1 MADTAAQLR
10 RELLLNIREN
20 DVELQKL
27 MDQAIRDIN
36 AAAKTD
42 RKTFERRA
50 LAIIGAFW
58 VSYAA
63 LTRKSNAAVA
73 QSFVT
78 YVDNTIGKNLLKV
91 GATQTYMDQLQQL
104 PSEKRPKG
112 KLQLQLESAHNA
124 GNVKEEARLNAL
136 VDRSMRTDAGMDAK
150 VREEFLKSM
159 RAGKPITMVEAQKR
173 AGVAVGQS
181 KYVESIDKGVLG
193 RKHPIDGRS
202 IEQRIVT
209 LKRGSEKVVKGLLD
223 IGLNADMSVN
233 QVARAIQSYIDPLS
247 QAGTR
252 VTAGNAINYRAV
264 PIGKTLPKGSIR
276 YNAVRIARSEI
287 MQTYDQASNDYFK
300 DQPWTDGWDW
310 FLSNTHAG
318 EDGCDVL
325 ANSNPHKE
333 LPRRPHPQCT
343 CDARA
348 HVASL
353 KEFEQLVKSGAIQ

>member
-10 RELLLNIREN
+10 RELLLEIRDN

-36 AAAKTD
+36 IAAKQD
-42 RKTFERRA
+42 HKAFERRV

-58 VSYAA
+58 ASYAL
-63 LTRKSNAAVA
+63 LTQKSNAAVA

-78 YVDNTIGKNLLKV
+78 YIDNTVGKNLLKV
-91 GATQTYMDQLQQL
+91 GATQDYMNQIAQ
-104 PSEKRPKG
+104 PPTAKRPKG
-112 KLQLQLESAHNA
+112 KLQLQLESAHNR
-124 GNVKEEARLNAL
+124 GDLKEEARLNKL
-136 VDRSMRTDAGMDAK
+136 VDASMRTDAGMSTK
-150 VREEFLKSM
+150 VREEFLKAM
-159 RAGKPITMVEAQKR
+159 RAGKPITMTEAQKR
-173 AGVAVGQS
+173 AGEAATS
-181 KYVESIDKGVLG
+181 KYADEIEKGVLG
-193 RKHPIDGRS
+193 RKHPIDNRS

-252 VTAGNAINYRAV
+252 VTAGNAINYKAV

-287 MQTYDQASNDYFK
+287 MQTYDNASNDYYN

-318 EDGCDVL
+318 EDGCDTL
-325 ANSNPHKE
+325 ANSNPHKD

-343 CDARA
+343 CDVRA